1 MIENENEDGIPV
13 PPAEWDEVAAR
24 FPAIDPDHPVGIT
37 AESIAFMV
45 TEAVTR
51 HSMNSAR
58 TAQSLDNRLGA
69 SEIGM
74 CRNYLRHVIIGTER
88 QEDAK
93 VPWAAFIGTALGDYV
108 ENAVHAEFGVEAQ
121 IPVIATLPESG
132 LTIPGHIDLFEPG
145 EILSDTSLGIGAIH
159 DWGDPGWVGD
169 LKAKDGVRLIR
180 TIKDVDRGHLFQI
193 RLYHLALV
201 QDDQISP
208 DAPAFL
214 IYLDR
219 SGKDPV
225 PVVIEVPTGDDYI
238 AEIEE
243 WVNDVVYAVK
253 TGEEASRDRDY
264 SWCEVACPFFWAC
277 RGADEHHA
285 AGALIED
292 EQQLS
297 TIKAYQEG
305 KAMEKE
311 GKALAEEARDAL
323 IGVAGTTPDRLVL
336 SWTSIGAST
345 YTVNRQ
351 PGVRLN
357 LRKIKG

>member
-1 MIENENEDGIPV
+1 VIENENEDGIPT
-13 PPAEWDEVAAR
+13 PRAEWDGPGD
-24 FPAIDPDHPVGIT
+24 FPPIDIDNPVGIT

-58 TAQSLDNRLGA
+58 TTQSLDNRLGA

-74 CRNYLRHVIIGTER
+74 CRNYLRHVIVGTER
-88 QEDAK
+88 REEAR
-93 VPWAAFIGTALGDYV
+93 VPWAAFIGTVLGDGV
-108 ENAVHAEFGVEAQ
+108 ENAVAREFGTRVQES
-121 IPVIATLPESG
+121 VVATLPSG
-132 LTIPGHIDLFEPG
+132 LRIPGHIDLFDEG
-145 EILSDTSLGIGAIH
+145 VQVSDNTGDDIV
-159 DWGDPGWVGD
+159 DVWDDPGWVGD

-180 TIKDVDRGHLFQI
+180 SLKDVDRAHRFQI

-201 QDDQISP
+201 QAERIAP
-208 DAPAFL
+208 DAPAFV
-214 IYLDR
+214 IYIDR
-219 SGKDPV
+219 SGKDPE
-225 PVVIEVPTGDDYI
+225 PKVIQVPTGDDYI
-238 AEIEE
+238 AQIDE
-243 WVNDVVYAVK
+243 WVQDVVYAVK

-264 SWCEVACPFFWAC
+264 SWCEVACPFFYAC

-292 EQQLS
+292 ESQLS

-336 SWTSIGAST
+336 SWTVINAST

-351 PGVRLN
+351 PGVRMN
-357 LRKIKG
+357 LRKIKD